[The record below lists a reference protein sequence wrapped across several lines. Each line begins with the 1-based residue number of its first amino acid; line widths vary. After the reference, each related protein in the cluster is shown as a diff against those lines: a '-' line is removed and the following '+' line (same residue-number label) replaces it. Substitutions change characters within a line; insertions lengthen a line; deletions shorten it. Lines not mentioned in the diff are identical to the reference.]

1 MRKVEALTKEEK
13 KALEEI
19 KKNYP
24 TYTERNRASGILL
37 SYRGYSPKEIADIF
51 EITRRMV
58 YNWLDEF
65 RNEGVKSVL
74 RKEGQGR
81 KPILEKKRKS

>member
-1 MRKVEALTKEEK
+1 MRKVEVLTKEEK
-13 KALEEI
+13 QELETI

-24 TYTERNRASGILL
+24 TYTERDRASGILL
-37 SYRGYSPKEIADIF
+37 SYRGYSPKEIAEIF
-51 EITRRMV
+51 EISRRMV

-65 RNEGVKSVL
+65 RDEGIKSIF

-81 KPILEKKRKS
+81 KPILKKS